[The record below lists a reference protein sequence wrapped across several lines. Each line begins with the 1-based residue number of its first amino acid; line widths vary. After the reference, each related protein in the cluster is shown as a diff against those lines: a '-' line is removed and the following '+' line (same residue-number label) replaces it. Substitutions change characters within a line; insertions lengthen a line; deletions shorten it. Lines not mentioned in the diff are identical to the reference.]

1 MSLPAVAA
9 PAVAPAPAMAPETLH
24 AQNLF
29 EQLAQRAAAAPA
41 PAPDAQLGERL
52 LQRLDGF
59 LDRSHA
65 FASQANEGEQ
75 VPAATAPQ
83 ASPRQ
88 QPSADVGQL
97 VGNLSRLFDYA
108 IETQMV
114 VRGATQVSGSANTLM
129 RGQ

>member
-24 AQNLF
+24 SQNLF
-29 EQLAQRAAAAPA
+29 EQLAQRAAATPT
-41 PAPDAQLGERL
+41 PDAQIGERL

-65 FASQANEGEQ
+65 FATQAHAGEQ
-75 VPAATAPQ
+75 APAATPPQ

-88 QPSADVGQL
+88 QPASDVGQL

>member
-29 EQLAQRAAAAPA
+29 EQLAQRAAAAPS
-41 PAPDAQLGERL
+41 PDAQLGERL

-65 FASQANEGEQ
+65 FASQANAGEQ
-75 VPAATAPQ
+75 VPAAALQ

-88 QPSADVGQL
+88 QPAADVGQL

>member
-1 MSLPAVAA
+1 MSLPAGAA

-29 EQLAQRAAAAPA
+29 EQLAQRAAAAPS
-41 PAPDAQLGERL
+41 PDAQLGERL

-65 FASQANEGEQ
+65 FASQANAGEQ
-75 VPAATAPQ
+75 VPAAAPQ

-88 QPSADVGQL
+88 QPAADVGQL

>member
-29 EQLAQRAAAAPA
+29 EQLAQRAAAAPS
-41 PAPDAQLGERL
+41 PDAQLGERL

-65 FASQANEGEQ
+65 FASQANAGEQ
-75 VPAATAPQ
+75 VPAAAPQ

-88 QPSADVGQL
+88 QPAADVGQL

>member
-1 MSLPAVAA
+1 A
-9 PAVAPAPAMAPETLH
+9 PS
-24 AQNLF
+24 
-29 EQLAQRAAAAPA
+29 
-41 PAPDAQLGERL
+41 PDAQLGERL

-65 FASQANEGEQ
+65 FASQANAGEQ
-75 VPAATAPQ
+75 VPAAAPQ

-88 QPSADVGQL
+88 QPAADVGQL

>member
-29 EQLAQRAAAAPA
+29 EQLAQRAASA

-59 LDRSHA
+59 LDRSHT
-65 FASQANEGEQ
+65 FASQANAGEQ
-75 VPAATAPQ
+75 VPAAAAPQ

-88 QPSADVGQL
+88 QPAADVGQL

>member
-41 PAPDAQLGERL
+41 RDAQLGERL

-65 FASQANEGEQ
+65 FASQAHAGEQ
-75 VPAATAPQ
+75 AP
-83 ASPRQ
+83 PRQ
-88 QPSADVGQL
+88 QSAADVGQL